1 VNLKERF
8 DGNQT
13 KLQQLI
19 AFANRLAEQRQEV
32 MEQAMRLSGEQQLLS
47 ELLKEDNNAKPGGPT
62 EAAGEAAIPDKAAD
76 NPQHPR
82 SDTAVASGPA

>member
-1 VNLKERF
+1 MNLKERF

-32 MEQAMRLSGEQQLLS
+32 MEQAMRVSGEQQLLG
-47 ELLKEDNNAKPGGPT
+47 ELLKESNESEGGS
-62 EAAGEAAIPDKAAD
+62 
-76 NPQHPR
+76 Q
-82 SDTAVASGPA
+82 